1 MTGYAFIRITG
12 SCRLYV
18 GGQRVHHG
26 LVGAALLVVGAVL
39 VWDDRRDFPWPLVD
53 REGH

>member
-1 MTGYAFIRITG
+1 MSLITITG

-18 GGQRVHHG
+18 QGRRVHHG
-26 LVGAALLVVGAVL
+26 LVGALLLPLAAWM